1 MKNTQWILAG
11 LFMAFPIFAG
21 TIDIQPPALTVFKG
35 QTFSVNVHVTAITDL
50 YAFQFDLGFAP
61 GILQATGVIT
71 EGSFLP
77 GGGATFFLPGSI
89 DNVAGTISFTAD
101 SLLGP
106 TPGVTG
112 TGTIATVQF
121 TAIQYGISPMNLS
134 NVALLDSTFS
144 DIVAGSTNGSV
155 AVVPEP
161 TGWSLAAL
169 GLVAIACVRRRHYL
183 TKTVTPS

>member
-1 MKNTQWILAG
+1 MKSTQWIMAG
-11 LFMAFPIFAG
+11 MLFAFPAFAG
-21 TIDIQPPALTVFKG
+21 TVGIEPAALTVFKG
-35 QTFSVNVHVTAITDL
+35 QTFSVNVNVTAIADL

-77 GGGATFFLPGSI
+77 GGGATFFLPGSV
-89 DNVAGTISFTAD
+89 DNIAGTVSFTAD

-121 TAIQYGISPMNLS
+121 TALAYGTSPLNLS

-155 AVVPEP
+155 AVIPEP
-161 TGWSLAAL
+161 NGLCLAAL
-169 GLVAIACVRRRHYL
+169 GLVAIACAR
-183 TKTVTPS
+183 KTL